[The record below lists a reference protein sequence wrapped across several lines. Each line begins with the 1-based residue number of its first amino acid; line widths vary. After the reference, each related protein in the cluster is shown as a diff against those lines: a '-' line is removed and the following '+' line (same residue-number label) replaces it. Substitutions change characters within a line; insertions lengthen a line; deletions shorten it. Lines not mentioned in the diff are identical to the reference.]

1 MIGQPL
7 TTDALHFTTHLAEN
21 IAQLRTLFSQD
32 NTFVV
37 RTVHSRGTPALHCAV
52 LFFDGMVNNI
62 AINQSVIAPLVNY
75 IGPSP
80 VSAEQL
86 AYSICQINDS
96 QVAPDASAM
105 LSALLYGDTVILT
118 EGDARAVVV
127 NTKGFSLRSAAEPDN
142 ERVLQGPREGFTE
155 GFMTNLSMIRRR
167 LKNPNLKCTFYPF
180 GTQTHTTAVLCYIAG
195 VCKETIVQQWT
206 ERLARMQLD
215 GILDA
220 NYFSESLRDHRLSPF
235 PTMGVTERPDV
246 VVARLLEGQ
255 VALFVDGTPVVLTA
269 PYTMQQCF
277 QANDDYYRNF
287 FYVALSRVLRLAGFV
302 LSICI
307 PALYACLL
315 LYHQEML
322 PTRLLFAI
330 ASARQGV
337 PLPTLFETVLL
348 LLVFEVLK
356 EAGTRTPGAIGQTMS
371 IVGGLVLGQAAVS
384 ARFVSAPVV
393 IVVALAGVLG
403 LLCPKLTTAAMVSRF
418 FLLACG
424 AVLGLYGVC
433 FGGALLLA
441 HLCTINSF
449 GVPYLL
455 NLLPRVSPRLED
467 AYWRTPWFRMRKR
480 ARFVA
485 TQQKEEPHA

>member
-1 MIGQPL
+1 MPGQPL
-7 TTDALHFTTHLAEN
+7 TSDFLHFTADLDDN
-21 IAQLRTLFSQD
+21 IAQMKALFAED
-32 NTFVV
+32 NTFV
-37 RTVHSRGTPALHCAV
+37 SRIVESRAAPHLRCAIF
-52 LFFDGMVNNI
+52 FFDGMVNNI
-62 AINQSVIAPLVNY
+62 AINQSVVRPLAAWDGGAPVT
-75 IGPSP
+75 
-80 VSAEQL
+80 AEVL
-86 AYSICQINDS
+86 AQRISEINDS
-96 QVAPDASAM
+96 KVVPDPSAM
-105 LSALLYGDTVILT
+105 LSSFLYGDTVILT
-118 EGDARAVVV
+118 EGDPRAVVV
-127 NTKGFSLRSAAEPDN
+127 NTKGFSLRSSAEPDN

-167 LKNPNLKCTFYPF
+167 LKNPHLKFTFYPF
-180 GTQTHTTAVLCYIAG
+180 GGQTHTTAVLCYLDG
-195 VCKETIVQQWT
+195 VCDPKVVAEWQH
-206 ERLARMQLD
+206 RLDKFDFD
-215 GILDA
+215 GVLDA

-246 VVARLLEGQ
+246 VTARLLEGQ
-255 VALFVDGTPVVLTA
+255 VALVVDGTPVVLTA

-287 FYVALSRVLRLAGFV
+287 FYVALARVLRMVGFV
-302 LSICI
+302 LSVFI
-307 PALYACLL
+307 PALYVSLL

-330 ASARQGV
+330 AAARQGV

-348 LLVFEVLK
+348 LLIFEVLK

-393 IVVALAGVLG
+393 IVVAVAGVLG

-418 FLLACG
+418 LLLACG
-424 AVLGLYGVC
+424 AVLGIYGVF

-441 HLCTINSF
+441 HLCALDSF
-449 GVPYLL
+449 NVPYLL

-467 AYWRTPWFRMRKR
+467 AYWRAPWYKMQRR

-485 TQQKEEPHA
+485 KEEDGQ